1 MIKKWP
7 LHPKPDTYELLYNW
21 VKTLANIYGVNY
33 KSFCKNVLGLESD
46 EISNLRSSLPE
57 RAIVILA
64 NGTGISAADL
74 SKRDLRS
81 TFEKLTQEVAKEME
95 KNPDAFAPWLKQWNN

>member
-1 MIKKWP
+1 MAIT
-7 LHPKPDTYELLYNW
+7 PKPDTYELLYNW
-21 VKTLANIYGVNY
+21 VETLANIYGVNY

-64 NGTGISAADL
+64 NGTGIPTADL

-81 TFEKLTQEVAKEME
+81 TFEKLTQEVAKGKE
-95 KNPDAFAPWLKQWNN
+95 KNFDAFAPWLKQWNN